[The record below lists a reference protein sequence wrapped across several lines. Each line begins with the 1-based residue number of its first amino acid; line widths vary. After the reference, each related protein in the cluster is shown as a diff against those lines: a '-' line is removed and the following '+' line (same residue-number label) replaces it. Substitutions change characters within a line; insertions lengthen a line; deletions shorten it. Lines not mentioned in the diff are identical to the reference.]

1 MQLRKLLF
9 NHLNINYVVTMI
21 NEIIHNDLYFLI
33 FTTLSRL
40 NDMLNIVI
48 FVDEICEGIS
58 MIKYLQFLLS
68 AVERRKSTKIL
79 SS

>member
-1 MQLRKLLF
+1 
-9 NHLNINYVVTMI
+9 MI

-48 FVDEICEGIS
+48 FVDEISEGIS